1 MDRRQFLLASA
12 SATAALA
19 LGGAALAAENKQRF
33 GIQLFS
39 LPKLLQADVH
49 KAIALLA
56 QMGYREVEPYGPYTF
71 SAPEALAR
79 WKMVSPSLGFTGSGY
94 FGLSGSEFKA
104 LLASHGMTAPS
115 MHTDFSTLDKNMK
128 QLGEAGRELGFTYV
142 GLPSIPEDR
151 RKTLDGYKRMADT
164 FNRIGKEAKA
174 SGVRF
179 AYHNHGYGLQPM
191 EGVIPVEYL
200 LANTDPELVFFEMDL
215 YWTLAGGAD
224 PIEYLRKHPGRYR
237 LMHVKDMQGR
247 RRFSGDGGN
256 STQWIELF
264 PYMVSAGDG
273 SLDLKAVIEQGRK
286 SGVEHFF
293 VEQDN
298 VANPEVALKRSID
311 HLTRL

>member
-19 LGGAALAAENKQRF
+19 IGGPTLAAEGRQRF

-39 LPKLLQADVH
+39 LPKLLQADVR

-56 QMGYREVEPYGPYTF
+56 QMGYREVEPYGPYSF

-79 WKMVSPSLGFTGSGY
+79 WKTVSPSLGFTGSGY
-94 FGLSGSEFKA
+94 FGLSGPEFKA

-115 MHTDFSTLDKNMK
+115 MHTDFATLDKNMR

-151 RKTLDGYKRMADT
+151 RKTLDAYKRMADT

-174 SGVRF
+174 AGVRF

-200 LANTDPELVFFEMDL
+200 LANTDPDLVFFEMDL

-224 PIEYLRKHPGRYR
+224 PIEYLRKYPGRYR

-273 SLDLKAVIEQGRK
+273 SLDLKAVI
-286 SGVEHFF
+286 
-293 VEQDN
+293 
-298 VANPEVALKRSID
+298 
-311 HLTRL
+311 

>member
-1 MDRRQFLLASA
+1 MDRRQFLLTSA

-19 LGGAALAAENKQRF
+19 IGGPTLAAEGRQRF

-39 LPKLLQADVH
+39 LPKLLQADVR

-56 QMGYREVEPYGPYTF
+56 QMGYREVEPYGPYSF

-79 WKMVSPSLGFTGSGY
+79 WKTVSPSLGFTGSGY
-94 FGLSGSEFKA
+94 FGLSGPEFKA

-115 MHTDFSTLDKNMK
+115 MHTDFATLDKNMR

-151 RKTLDGYKRMADT
+151 RKTLDAYKRMADT

-174 SGVRF
+174 AGVRF

-200 LANTDPELVFFEMDL
+200 LANTDPDLVFFEMDL

-224 PIEYLRKHPGRYR
+224 PIEYLRKYPGRYR

-298 VANPEVALKRSID
+298 VANPEVALKKSID

>member
-19 LGGAALAAENKQRF
+19 LGGPSLAAETKQRF

-39 LPKLLQADVH
+39 LPKLLEADVH

-56 QMGYREVEPYGPYTF
+56 QMGYREVEPYGPYSF

-79 WKMVSPSLGFTGSGY
+79 WKAVSPSLGFTGSGY

-174 SGVRF
+174 AGVRF
-179 AYHNHGYGLQPM
+179 AYHNHGYGLQPL

-264 PYMVSAGDG
+264 PYMVSAGEG

-298 VANPEVALKRSID
+298 VANPEVALKKSID